1 MESLFDDYIKD
12 LKVPSL
18 TLFNSLVEIAN
29 RMIDTWVEL
38 PQDHTYQLEL
48 GLTFKEFRESRRIL
62 ESNRF
67 IEFDDSSDILH
78 FRVLPL
84 VCIKAV

>member
-1 MESLFDDYIKD
+1 MESLFDNYTKD

-38 PQDHTYQLEL
+38 PQDPAYQLEL
-48 GLTFKEFRESRRIL
+48 GLTFKEFKESRRIL

-84 VCIKAV
+84 ICIKAV